1 MIKFSYQT
9 QSNSLQKQILVI
21 EPNQTLIEFD

>member
-9 QSNSLQKQILVI
+9 QSNSLQKKILVI

>member
-1 MIKFSYQT
+1 MIKFGYQT
-9 QSNSLQKQILVI
+9 QLNSLQKKILVI